1 MAKGKRL
8 TARPGRPMVYAPKRL
23 RRPGKHL
30 AEEQPTRFPVGT
42 AAAVG
47 LCALALVGAAGFST
61 AFLTEQDSKDNNFVM
76 GSVVPEVVE
85 TFTPGSRVKENV
97 AIRNNGNTPVY
108 VRALVLVTWQ
118 DKQGSTMLS
127 PLPEIGTDYEIT
139 GEETG
144 WIEGSDGYFYYTQ
157 PVQPGQS
164 TAKLVQSLTDQNGNA
179 DRQLS
184 VDIIA
189 QAVQAA
195 PAQAVTEVFRGV
207 TFGEDGITLVPPSIS
222 GGGTEP

>member
-8 TARPGRPMVYAPKRL
+8 MAQRAGHYRYQGTGKPGKRL
-23 RRPGKHL
+23 AAPPRSAHPGVAAL
-30 AEEQPTRFPVGT
+30 
-42 AAAVG
+42 AAVSIG
-47 LCALALVGAAGFST
+47 ALALTGAVELSAAYLMT
-61 AFLTEQDSKDNNFVM
+61 R
-76 GSVVPEVVE
+76 GSVDNAFVLGTVAPSVVE
-85 TFTPGSRVKENV
+85 TFDPATGVKENV
-97 AIRNNGNTPVY
+97 SVKNNGNAPVY
-108 VRALVLVTWQ
+108 IRALVLVTWQ

-139 GEETG
+139 GAEAD

-164 TAKLVQSLTDQNGNA
+164 TAQLVQKLTDKNSNA
-179 DRQLS
+179 ERQLS

-195 PAQAVTEVFRGV
+195 PAQAVTEVFRDV
-207 TFGEDGITLVPPSIS
+207 TFGPDGITLVPPSIS
-222 GGGTEP
+222 EGGTEP